1 MASTGRMRA
10 RSNAQHRP
18 AVMAQCRAMWCL
30 GTAGGWLLVADCS
43 SRHGQARC
51 TATISTFTT
60 NLPFLVISSSL
71 LTDRLP
77 VCSGATWSL
86 GGNPGGPKLQNGG
99 AGENSITRFN
109 NGSWDGYIMM
119 MRCENE
125 KATPGCKDVYA
136 SISFS
141 KDLLTWTPRTPV
153 PGLNP
158 WIQVRS
164 RSFLAIFCH
173 VSVNVPA
180 FPLIFLLASPP
191 DFPPDSRV
199 RAPPIRTLC
208 SGSRAVWC
216 SPMAVARLG
225 HAPPP
230 ASTPLEQHPPARGA
244 G

>member
-1 MASTGRMRA
+1 MVRPDVQR
-10 RSNAQHRP
+10 RSVHSQP
-18 AVMAQCRAMWCL
+18 
-30 GTAGGWLLVADCS
+30 
-43 SRHGQARC
+43 
-51 TATISTFTT
+51 IY
-60 NLPFLVISSSL
+60 LPFLVISSSL

-86 GGNPGGPKLQNGG
+86 GRNPGELQNGG

-180 FPLIFLLASPP
+180 FPLIFLLASQGAADQNSVLGVKGGLVFTHGGCTP
-191 DFPPDSRV
+191 
-199 RAPPIRTLC
+199 
-208 SGSRAVWC
+208 GSRAPAC
-216 SPMAVARLG
+216 LNATGA
-225 HAPPP
+225 
-230 ASTPLEQHPPARGA
+230 ASTSARRRLSGGKYTTPVDLPPQNSVVSRAFF
-244 G
+244 